1 MISGAVL
8 LTLIRL
14 VDKEALEA
22 CLSHIIIITALC
34 MASSERGRTER
45 LYKSAMLIY
54 ALDILIMSFIN
65 QLAIDIANFLYVP
78 DEAFI
83 NSIRVQ
89 AIFIANLIALT
100 PIIAPLVHLARL
112 IYAFERTK
120 EAEAIV
126 KSLEH

>member
-1 MISGAVL
+1 
-8 LTLIRL
+8 
-14 VDKEALEA
+14 
-22 CLSHIIIITALC
+22 